1 MNLEALPKFY
11 SPKSSKLNDSTPAT
25 GDYALTMTDVMA
37 AQGMV
42 QAKASLGFNLFLAKM
57 GIQDPAPAVDGL
69 VKLIV
74 ALNNPI
80 INKLSESTR
89 TEIAHCLAQFVYCDY
104 ARSAASKC
112 DCPRCSGQGVL
123 RVVRDVVKHAGVKG
137 VEPTIKEEE
146 VEEMCNLCNGKGE
159 VSTACRDC
167 RGRGMAIDKKRTV
180 LHGVP
185 VQKLCSRCNGKGYSR
200 LPTTLAR
207 AHVEKLIPDLT
218 NYQWYNGYA
227 SVIDRLVMRCWQ
239 EEGHAEMLLKR
250 ITMK

>member
-1 MNLEALPKFY
+1 
-11 SPKSSKLNDSTPAT
+11 
-25 GDYALTMTDVMA
+25 
-37 AQGMV
+37 
-42 QAKASLGFNLFLAKM
+42 
-57 GIQDPAPAVDGL
+57 
-69 VKLIV
+69 
-74 ALNNPI
+74 
-80 INKLSESTR
+80 
-89 TEIAHCLAQFVYCDY
+89 
-104 ARSAASKC
+104 
-112 DCPRCSGQGVL
+112 
-123 RVVRDVVKHAGVKG
+123 
-137 VEPTIKEEE
+137 
-146 VEEMCNLCNGKGE
+146 
-159 VSTACRDC
+159 
-167 RGRGMAIDKKRTV
+167 MAIDKKRTV